1 MIKKNSALSTAI
13 FYIAVGI
20 LFAIFRAKALGW
32 AMTFVGAF
40 FIVTGVLEI
49 LKKSYTGGGISLAIG
64 VAIILLGWLVVN
76 VVLLVFGILIAI
88 KGGLALIDVFRKS
101 TRSFIDFVFPALTA
115 FTGLMLAFGNGL
127 DVIILIVGILLAVDG
142 VLGLISALKE

>member
-1 MIKKNSALSTAI
+1 MIKKNSALTTPI

-20 LFAIFRAKALGW
+20 IFAIFRAKALGW
-32 AMTFVGAF
+32 AMTLFGAF
-40 FIVTGVLEI
+40 VIAAGVLEI
-49 LKKSYTGGGISLAIG
+49 LKKRYVGGSISAAIG

-76 VVLLVFGILIAI
+76 VVLVVFGILIAI

-101 TRSFIDFVFPALTA
+101 TRSFVDFVFPTLTA

-127 DVIILIVGILLAVDG
+127 DIIILIVGILLTVDG